1 MGAAPSNVA
10 ADNLARRL
18 LKTTTLD
25 VKRYGPP
32 GKITDADVR
41 RISSQ
46 QMAIA
51 ADGDWRINSK
61 KRGSGGGNGRAKNLP
76 RKLML

>member
-18 LKTTTLD
+18 LQTTTLD

-51 ADGDWRINSK
+51 ADGDWRSNSK
-61 KRGSGGGNGRAKNLP
+61 KSEEAAEAMGEPSICREN
-76 RKLML
+76 